1 MRRLFLF
8 SLFIASL
15 LLGSALNNGA
25 KYRDVFRQVCDL
37 TQEHFY
43 RADETLEA
51 WIKECRIRA
60 AREPLFVSSS
70 QLLRDIQDQ
79 LNELNVSHF
88 QVYDPG
94 EDKRLWKGESIDTG
108 IRSRYVEEFLIVY
121 RVEKGSAA
129 EEAGVKPGD
138 EIVAITGTD
147 QVTPWGASRRA
158 GEFTIKR
165 GDKELKIII
174 QPKSLTLD
182 SAPRLEALDAST
194 ALLTIA
200 SFRSEYFSKENW
212 LPIAKQ
218 LPKYGHVI
226 VDLRENAGGNF
237 VAMLRALSTFMCTE
251 RSAGRVVQP
260 RKNLPDKK
268 YLVDDL
274 SDAVQI
280 KELESYRN
288 IGLRTY
294 AGYGC
299 FNGRA
304 TVLVGSDTSSVSEI
318 FASAMVHRARSRVWG
333 QPTAGDVLLAV
344 WYDLPLLGPG
354 YSFSIPE
361 AEYITPDN
369 VQLEG
374 RGVLPQNELYF
385 DLKIAR
391 SGKDEWIEKA
401 RR

>member
-8 SLFIASL
+8 LLFIGSL
-15 LLGSALNNGA
+15 MLGSALNNGA
-25 KYRDVFRQVCDL
+25 RYRDVFRQVCDL
-37 TQEHFY
+37 TEEHFY
-43 RADETLEA
+43 RDDEALDQ
-51 WIKECRIRA
+51 WIKECRYRA
-60 AREPLFVSSS
+60 ARQPLFSSIA

-79 LNELNVSHF
+79 LNILNVSHF

-108 IRSRYVEEFLIVY
+108 IRARYVEEFLIVY

-138 EIVAITGTD
+138 EILAITGTD
-147 QVTPWGASRRA
+147 QVTPWGAMKRA

-165 GDKELKIII
+165 ADVEKKLII
-174 QPKSLTLD
+174 QPRSLTLN
-182 SAPRLEALDAST
+182 SEPRLEALDSKT
-194 ALLTIA
+194 ALLTMA
-200 SFRSEYFSKENW
+200 SFRSEFFSKEKW

-218 LPKYGHVI
+218 LPKFDHVI

-237 VAMLRALSTFMCTE
+237 VAMLRALSTFMCSE
-251 RSAGRVVQP
+251 KYAGRVVQP

-268 YLVDDL
+268 FLIDDL

-280 KELESYRN
+280 KELESHRN
-288 IGLRTY
+288 IDLRTY
-294 AGYGC
+294 NGYGC
-299 FNGRA
+299 YTGKA
-304 TVLVGSDTSSVSEI
+304 TVLISSDTSSVSEI
-318 FASAMVHRARSRVWG
+318 FASTFFHRPRSRVWG
-333 QPTAGDVLLAV
+333 QPSAGDVVLAV

-361 AEYITPDN
+361 AEYISPDKE
-369 VQLEG
+369 QLEG
-374 RGVLPQNELYF
+374 RGVVPQNELHF
-385 DLKIAR
+385 DLMIAR
-391 SGKDEWIEKA
+391 SGKDEWVEAA

>member
-8 SLFIASL
+8 LFFIGSLA
-15 LLGSALNNGA
+15 LGYALNNGA

-37 TQEHFY
+37 TEEHFY
-43 RADETLEA
+43 RADGALEA
-51 WIKECRIRA
+51 WIKECRYRA
-60 AREPLFVSSS
+60 AREPLFTSAP

-129 EEAGVKPGD
+129 EDAGIKAGD
-138 EIVAITGTD
+138 EIVAISGTD

-165 GDKELKIII
+165 GETEKKVTIK
-174 QPKSLTLD
+174 PKSLTLD
-182 SAPRLEALDAST
+182 SAPRLEAIDSRT
-194 ALLTIA
+194 ALLTMP
-200 SFRSEYFSKENW
+200 SFRSDFFAKEKW

-218 LPKYGHVI
+218 LSKYDHVI
-226 VDLRENAGGNF
+226 IDLRENAGGNF
-237 VAMLRALSTFMCTE
+237 VAMLRVLSTFMCAE
-251 RSAGRVVQP
+251 RSAGQVVQP

-268 YLVDDL
+268 FLVDDL

-280 KELESYRN
+280 RELETHRN
-288 IGLRTY
+288 IELRTY
-294 AGYGC
+294 SGYGC
-299 FNGRA
+299 FSGKA

-318 FASAMVHRARSRVWG
+318 FASAFFTRARSRVWG
-333 QPTAGDVLLAV
+333 QPTAGDVVLAV

-361 AEYITPDN
+361 AEYITPDKI
-369 VQLEG
+369 QLEG
-374 RGVLPQNELYF
+374 RGVMPQNELHF
-385 DLKIAR
+385 DLKVAR
-391 SGKDEWIEKA
+391 SGKDGWVEAA